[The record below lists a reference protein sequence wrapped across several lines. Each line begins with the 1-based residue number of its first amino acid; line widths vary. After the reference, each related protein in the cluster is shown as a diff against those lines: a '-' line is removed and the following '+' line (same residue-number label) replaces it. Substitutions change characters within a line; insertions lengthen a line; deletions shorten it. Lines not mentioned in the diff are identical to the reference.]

1 VDFNV
6 ENIAKRINIDCPV
19 LLNEPMSRHTSF
31 RIGGPADLYVRP
43 RQEKDLIALLRLM
56 KASELPVFILGGGAN
71 ILVSDRG
78 IRGIVVDMTDLSK
91 IEVRETLIES
101 GAGAPVSDLASRSA
115 RHGLRGLE
123 FIYRMPG
130 SVGGA
135 VWMNARCYGKSISD
149 LPGWVDFLDGDLEK
163 KRMIIDPA
171 AFAYKKSPFQEN
183 GAILLRAGFELEKGD
198 SAEILREM
206 GRIEKDRRKKGHFD
220 LPSAGSVFKNDRAL
234 GRPSGMILDE
244 LGLKGV
250 RRGKA
255 RVSPVHA
262 NIIVNTGGATAED
275 VRALVNYARELAYRE
290 LGIILEPEIRFIGEW
305 PEGVMS

>member
-101 GAGAPVSDLASRSA
+101 GAGAPVSDLASRAA